1 MELFSGIVEDKDNFN
16 KFYEA
21 FGKNIKLG
29 IHEDSQN
36 RSKLAEYLSFYS
48 TKSTDEQTSLK
59 DYITRMPEVQYSI
72 YHLTGESPSAVKD
85 SPFLEVLKKKGS
97 EVLLL
102 IDPIDEYAITQLKEI
117 ENKKLICI
125 SKEDLELEE
134 TEEEKEVREAE

>member
-29 IHEDSQN
+29 IHSQK
-36 RSKLAEYLSFYS
+36 RLKLAEYLWFYS
-48 TKSTDEQTSLK
+48 TKSIDEQTSLK

-72 YHLTGESPSAVKD
+72 YHLTGESPSAMKD
-85 SPFLEVLKKKGS
+85 SPFLKVLKKKDF

-102 IDPIDEYAITQLKEI
+102 IDPIDKYAITQLKEFR
-117 ENKKLICI
+117 NKKLICV
-125 SKEDLELEE
+125 SKEGLELEE
-134 TEEEKEVREAE
+134 TKEEKKAREAE